1 VNKRSSLRSRFNTV
15 FQGRTRTVL
24 CVALVIWGLALFDL
38 TLLPRN
44 PNTFLPFL
52 LPERLVGVVVQ
63 PDVTIVTS
71 TPSTRPPGPW
81 LITPVGNGARVVGAD
96 LPDEHDPKRRR
107 DRRFTATLKTTVP
120 KLGGTTPFDVAAWDG
135 DAPALFTI
143 SSPHRRRPL
152 IDVYGLRGKPRRL
165 LSARVP
171 LPAQTMDRRDLAIER
186 WSGPRPDLFVIERNA
201 QRRKPKR
208 PPSFQPWSVRIYSGE
223 SGFKHQIV
231 HSQLRPKLSRRL
243 SKYEWWVA
251 VGSRH
256 HKKPDIVLVTRERKT
271 GSQRTEI
278 HILSGKKLFHQFS
291 VHAAT
296 ALPQRIGPER
306 QFVFQPDSEGGS
318 VLMLKTE
325 KGQFELRAA
334 PLP

>member
-1 VNKRSSLRSRFNTV
+1 MSSGSSLRSRFNTA

-24 CVALVIWGLALFDL
+24 VVALIIWGLALFDL

-81 LITPVGNGARVVGAD
+81 LITPVGKGVRVVGAD

-107 DRRFTATLKTTVP
+107 DRRFTAALKTTVP
-120 KLGGTTPFDVAAWDG
+120 NLGGTTPFDVAAWDRHT
-135 DAPALFTI
+135 PALFTI
-143 SSPHRRRPL
+143 SSTHRRHPR
-152 IDVYGLRGKPRRL
+152 IDVYALSGKPRRL
-165 LSARVP
+165 LSTTVP
-171 LPAQTMDRRDLAIER
+171 LPAQTMDRRDFAVER

-208 PPSFQPWSVRIYSGE
+208 TPSFQPWSVRIYSGE
-223 SGFKHQIV
+223 SGFKRQIV

-325 KGQFELRAA
+325 RGQFALRAA